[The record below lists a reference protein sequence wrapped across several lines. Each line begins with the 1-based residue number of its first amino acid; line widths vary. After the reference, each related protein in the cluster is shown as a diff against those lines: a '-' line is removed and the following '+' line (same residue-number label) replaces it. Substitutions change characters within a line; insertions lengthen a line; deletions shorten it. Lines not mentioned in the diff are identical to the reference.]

1 MTASSEL
8 QKLVFD
14 TLTGDAGLTAIVGAR
29 VYDRALPN
37 AAFPFISF
45 GPTSFFLVQDDC
57 LSGRIETIQ
66 VDVWSESKGGKRQC
80 KDIVDLVVDA
90 LNGIEAELTTVTVA
104 DMRVVLV
111 QVLDDPDGITSHGV
125 VQVEALIDEVA

>member
-37 AAFPFISF
+37 AQFPFISF

-57 LSGRIETIQ
+57 LAGRIETIQ

-90 LNGIEAELTTVTVA
+90 LNGLEAELSTVTVA

>member
-14 TLTGDAGLTAIVGAR
+14 TLTGDAAIAALVGTR

-45 GPTSFFLVQDDC
+45 GPTSFLLVQDEC
-57 LSGRIETIQ
+57 LSGRTETMQI
-66 VDVWSESKGGKRQC
+66 DVWSESKGGKRQC
-80 KDIVDLVVDA
+80 KDIVDLVVSA
-90 LNGIEAELTTVTVA
+90 LNGLTDELTTVTVA
-104 DMRVVLV
+104 DMRVTLA
-111 QVLDDPDGITSHGV
+111 QVMDDPDGITSHGV
-125 VQVEALIDEVA
+125 VQIEALVDEVA